1 MAQRWLLATTLVLAS
16 FPAFALRP
24 TRLPSH
30 HLHAP
35 SNSGPPAI
43 GRTPPKRSLL
53 IASDAAGSRPSWL
66 ERSVALARENSFPL
80 GMALAVAL
88 AYCAPTL
95 GATGGPL
102 KLELT
107 VGKYGC
113 VAIFFLAGL
122 GLRLSELARA
132 AASFRLNAAVQVAG
146 FVVWPAAIAAAA
158 AITRALGLPISP
170 ALLDGFVVTA
180 CLPTTVNMCVLLTQ
194 AAGGNV
200 ALALT
205 NAVMSNALGVV
216 LTPLLLISLLGKSI
230 DVNFAAVCAKLAKTV
245 LLPVALGQLARGS
258 PRVAA
263 FATKRKRLTKG
274 LSELTLLCIIF
285 NTFSDTFQQKALALR
300 AADLAAFAF
309 AMPAA
314 YVATLLLGARL
325 LARLRVEPSDAI
337 AVLYCSSQ
345 KTLAF
350 GLPLIRLMFAGHPD
364 LAFYT
369 APIMVLHPLQLFVGS
384 VLRVSLC
391 KTLGRK
397 GPAQSS
403 S

>member
-1 MAQRWLLATTLVLAS
+1 MPLVGGS
-16 FPAFALRP
+16 PAV
-24 TRLPSH
+24 
-30 HLHAP
+30 
-35 SNSGPPAI
+35 
-43 GRTPPKRSLL
+43 GRTAPKRSLL
-53 IASDAAGSRPSWL
+53 TASDAAAAEPPEARPSWIA
-66 ERSVALARENSFPL
+66 RSLALASENSFPL

-88 AYCAPTL
+88 AYVSPTF

-113 VAIFFLAGL
+113 MAIFFLAGL

-132 AASFRLNAAVQVAG
+132 AASFRLNAAVQFAG

-158 AITRALGLPISP
+158 VMTRGLSLPISP

-194 AAGGNV
+194 SAGGNV

-205 NAVMSNALGVV
+205 NAVMSNTLGVV

-245 LLPVALGQLARGS
+245 LLPVALGQLARCS
-258 PRVAA
+258 PRVAT
-263 FATKRKRLTKG
+263 FAAKRKRLTKG

-285 NTFSDTFQQKALALR
+285 NTFSDTFLQKSLVLR
-300 AADLAAFAF
+300 AADLATFALV
-309 AMPAA
+309 MPAMYA
-314 YVATLLLGARL
+314 ATLILGARL

-384 VLRVSLC
+384 VLRTSLC
-391 KTLGRK
+391 KTLGERGGK
-397 GPAQSS
+397 SARQQ
-403 S
+403 